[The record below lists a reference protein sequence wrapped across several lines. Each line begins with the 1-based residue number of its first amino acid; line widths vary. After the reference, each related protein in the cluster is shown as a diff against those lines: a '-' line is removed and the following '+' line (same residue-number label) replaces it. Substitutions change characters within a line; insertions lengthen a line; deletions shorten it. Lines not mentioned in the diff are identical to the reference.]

1 MDQTITALHSYRAI
15 LIPANANPSSLEDLA
30 DAGLLPTMRLKASNA
45 TQAEARAHLASG
57 KGVLRVER
65 VEEAGA

>member
-1 MDQTITALHSYRAI
+1 MDHNVAPLHSYRAI
-15 LIPANANPSSLEDLA
+15 LIPINTNPDNFEDLA
-30 DAGLLPTMRLKASNA
+30 DAGLLPTIRLKASNA

-65 VEEAGA
+65 VEG

>member
-1 MDQTITALHSYRAI
+1 MDHTITALHSYRAI
-15 LIPANANPSSLEDLA
+15 LIPVNANPCNLEDLA

-45 TQAEARAHLASG
+45 KQAEARAHLASG

>member
-1 MDQTITALHSYRAI
+1 MDHNVIALHSYRAI

>member
-15 LIPANANPSSLEDLA
+15 LIPANANPSSLEVLA

>member
-15 LIPANANPSSLEDLA
+15 LIPANANPSNLEDLA

-45 TQAEARAHLASG
+45 TQAEARANLASG

>member
-1 MDQTITALHSYRAI
+1 MDHTITALHSYRAI
-15 LIPANANPSSLEDLA
+15 LIPANANPSNLEDLD

-45 TQAEARAHLASG
+45 TQAKARAHLASG